1 MNPITSRVRSFWFG
15 ILLPLKSLRL
25 ILSKPKLIFW
35 SLVPIAITLV
45 LYSYIVSHLQNQAQ
59 LIMGAS
65 LLKWDIDPHGWVGIA
80 LSVISRILLFIL
92 GAITFSYMAT
102 VVACPFNDFL
112 AEETESYTSPPLL
125 PLGKQNLRV
134 RLQHLAIDLL
144 KSFVA
149 TGASLV
155 FFLVSWIPF
164 VNLIALIA
172 TFLLI
177 AFQFIS
183 YPQTRRGETLEHG
196 LKFLWKHFFACSG
209 FGFSISLLFSFPIL
223 ASLALPLAVV
233 GGTLLY
239 ARSLDSSTPFRLK

>member
-1 MNPITSRVRSFWFG
+1 MDYLTSRIRSFWFG
-15 ILLPLKSLRL
+15 LLLPLKSIRL
-25 ILSKPKLIFW
+25 IGSKPRLIFW
-35 SLVPIAITLV
+35 SLIPIAITLL
-45 LYSYIVSHLQNQAQ
+45 LYSYVVSNLQNQAQ
-59 LIMGAS
+59 IMMGAS
-65 LLKWDIDPHGWVGIA
+65 LLRWHIDPQGWVGTV
-80 LSVISRILLFIL
+80 LSVITQVLLFIL

-112 AEETESYTSPPLL
+112 AEEAETYTTPPLAL
-125 PLGKQNLRV
+125 VHKQDFRV
-134 RLQHLAIDLL
+134 RLRHVAIDLL

-149 TGASLV
+149 TGATLV

-172 TFLLI
+172 TFILI

-183 YPQTRRGETLEHG
+183 YPQTRRGETVEQG
-196 LKFLWKHFFACSG
+196 LQFLWRHFFACFG

-223 ASLALPLAVV
+223 ASFALPLAVV

-239 ARSLDSSTPFRLK
+239 ARSRDDQAPFLLK